1 MPKLLVIHGAGMN
14 MRGKTQLDIF
24 GPMKLPEYDQHIRQ
38 YAVEHGFDM
47 EIFHSNVEG
56 EVINKF
62 YEANDKG
69 VDACIINPAGFS
81 SGYRAL
87 YAAMSQVTFPSIE
100 LHISNPARRGGQS
113 EVAKVAR
120 GVIVGFG
127 IFGYSLAMRGLKDM
141 LARK

>member
-1 MPKLLVIHGAGMN
+1 
-14 MRGKTQLDIF
+14 
-24 GPMKLPEYDQHIRQ
+24 
-38 YAVEHGFDM
+38 M

-87 YAAMSQVTFPSIE
+87 YLRE
-100 LHISNPARRGGQS
+100 LQCVVRDRDQRFNTHYSN
-113 EVAKVAR
+113 
-120 GVIVGFG
+120 
-127 IFGYSLAMRGLKDM
+127 
-141 LARK
+141 